1 MSEYESTIVG
11 AFNQESDF
19 VGAFFVIVTTDGM
32 FAALIPTLGI
42 HITQVGQL
50 CHHNIIFSIASVSA
64 QEGLDGTS
72 SEFGSEKIIGFQIG
86 PKYRIM

>member
-1 MSEYESTIVG
+1 MKALVG
-11 AFNQESDF
+11 AFHLEKAF
-19 VGAFFVIVTTDGM
+19 VGAFSVIVKTDGR
-32 FAALIPTLGI
+32 FAALILTLGI

-50 CHHNIIFSIASVSA
+50 CHHNIIFSIAAVSA

>member
-1 MSEYESTIVG
+1 MKALAG
-11 AFNQESDF
+11 AFNQEKAF
-19 VGAFFVIVTTDGM
+19 VGAFPVIVKTDGM
-32 FAALIPTLGI
+32 FSALIPTLGL

-50 CHHNIIFSIASVSA
+50 CHHNIIFSIAAVSA